1 MEFVNQARVGA
12 ITESRGKLMKP
23 RYTRVL
29 VFAASLLIAPL
40 LPAWGQAP
48 VHPRPQPKK
57 EPKPPQVTIKQTP
70 VEQGDPQQGQP
81 QPPQDQGQPQDQTQQ
96 GQPTQTPPA
105 ETPPATQ
112 GTPTQAT
119 PPEQGTQ
126 PAPGQAQATPAAP
139 TPGQTVTPEQ
149 IGLAFAPPEGWQQ
162 GDPTKFSLPGTICCV
177 WSPDNVASIAIFVQ
191 KPGKAL
197 TPRGL
202 LETSAKALSGIPGA
216 QIKTKELGTFGGLR
230 GFSLV
235 VTAPGNGAAIDGKGT
250 VPTTQHWVAI
260 PRQDD
265 VVIFLLNSPD
275 ASFAQNDQALQAL
288 LSGLKITGTQTPDQQ
303 ASK

>member
-1 MEFVNQARVGA
+1 MQ
-12 ITESRGKLMKP
+12 P
-23 RYTRVL
+23 RNTRVF

-40 LPAWGQAP
+40 LPALGQAP
-48 VHPRPQPKK
+48 VHPRPLPKK
-57 EPKPPQVTIKQTP
+57 APKPPQVTVKETP
-70 VEQGDPQQGQP
+70 IEEGDPQQNPGQT
-81 QPPQDQGQPQDQTQQ
+81 QQAQNQGQPQDQTQPAP
-96 GQPTQTPPA
+96 QPPTEQTPAPQTPA
-105 ETPPATQ
+105 PQPPA
-112 GTPTQAT
+112 QAT

-126 PAPGQAQATPAAP
+126 PAPAQPQAQPAPAAP

-191 KPGKAL
+191 HAPKPL

-202 LETSAKALSGIPGA
+202 LETSAKALAGIPGA
-216 QIKTKELGTFGGLR
+216 QVKTKELGTFGGLR

-260 PRQDD
+260 PRQQD

-275 ASFAQNDQALQAL
+275 EKFAQNDQALQTM
-288 LSGLKITGTQTPDQQ
+288 LSGLKITGSQTPAQQ

>member
-1 MEFVNQARVGA
+1 MQ
-12 ITESRGKLMKP
+12 P
-23 RYTRVL
+23 RNTRVF
-29 VFAASLLIAPL
+29 VFAASLLVAPL

-57 EPKPPQVTIKQTP
+57 PPQVTVKETP
-70 VEQGDPQQGQP
+70 IEPGDPQQNQ
-81 QPPQDQGQPQDQTQQ
+81 QAQHQGQPQDQTQQ
-96 GQPTQTPPA
+96 GQPAPEQTPPPETSQPPA
-105 ETPPATQ
+105 PQPPAPATPPA
-112 GTPTQAT
+112 
-119 PPEQGTQ
+119 QGTQ
-126 PAPGQAQATPAAP
+126 PAPGQPQAQPTPAAP

-191 KPGKAL
+191 KPGKPL

-202 LETSAKALSGIPGA
+202 LETSAKALAGIPGA
-216 QIKTKELGTFGGLR
+216 QVKTKELGTFGGLR

-250 VPTTQHWVAI
+250 VATTQHWVAV
-260 PRQDD
+260 PRQQD

-275 ASFAQNDQALQAL
+275 ASFAQNDQALQTL
-288 LSGLKITGTQTPDQQ
+288 LSGLKITGSQTPDQQ

>member
-1 MEFVNQARVGA
+1 
-12 ITESRGKLMKP
+12 MKP
-23 RYTRVL
+23 RCTRVL
-29 VFAASLLIAPL
+29 VFAACLLIAPL

-48 VHPRPQPKK
+48 VHPHPQPKK
-57 EPKPPQVTIKQTP
+57 EPKPPQVTVTQTP
-70 VEQGDPQQGQP
+70 IEQGDPQQQP
-81 QPPQDQGQPQDQTQQ
+81 QPPQNQGQPQDSS
-96 GQPTQTPPA
+96 QPPQPVPPQTPPA
-105 ETPPATQ
+105 ENPQTPAPQPPTQ
-112 GTPTQAT
+112 GT

-126 PAPGQAQATPAAP
+126 PAPGQAQGQPTPPAP
-139 TPGQTVTPEQ
+139 APGQTVTPEQ
-149 IGLAFAPPEGWQQ
+149 IGLSFAPPEGWQQ

-191 KPGKAL
+191 PAPKPL

-202 LETSAKALSGIPGA
+202 LETSAKALAGIPGA
-216 QIKTKELGTFGGLR
+216 QVKTKELGTFGGLR

-250 VPTTQHWVAI
+250 VPTTQHWIAV
-260 PRQDD
+260 PRQQD

-275 ASFAQNDQALQAL
+275 ESFAKNDQALQTL